1 MVGDAPGG
9 HGVVLRLTG
18 QSRRRLVPVRSPSA
32 EDAPSGLPARVAA
45 RVRRRA
51 STSVA
56 ATQVRRRRRITVI
69 RATGVPQKRSSTDS
83 CECEVSCLHRGD
95 RVAEVAK
102 IERFVLT
109 GSTAELSE
117 ACKVAAGGQP
127 ITPMRAE
134 PARCRRIA
142 ARSAFSGRLTTSQ
155 KRERPAARDRAA
167 MSSRIARCARARR
180 RESPAR
186 SVPGTQRS
194 AARRRSS
201 AARAAHAPHLL
212 PSALARESGRP

>member
-1 MVGDAPGG
+1 
-9 HGVVLRLTG
+9 
-18 QSRRRLVPVRSPSA
+18 
-32 EDAPSGLPARVAA
+32 
-45 RVRRRA
+45 
-51 STSVA
+51 
-56 ATQVRRRRRITVI
+56 VI

-117 ACKVAAGGQP
+117 ACKVAAGGEP

-134 PARCRRIA
+134 PARRRRIA

-155 KRERPAARDRAA
+155 KREACCAGPRGNVQSDR
-167 MSSRIARCARARR
+167 
-180 RESPAR
+180 
-186 SVPGTQRS
+186 
-194 AARRRSS
+194 
-201 AARAAHAPHLL
+201 
-212 PSALARESGRP
+212 